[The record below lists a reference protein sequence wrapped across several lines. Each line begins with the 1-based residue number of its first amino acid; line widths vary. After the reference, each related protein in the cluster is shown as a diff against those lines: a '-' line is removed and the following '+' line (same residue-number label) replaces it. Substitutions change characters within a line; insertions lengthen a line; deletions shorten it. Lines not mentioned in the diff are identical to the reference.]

1 MTKRLDR
8 QQFLGEDSDHVLA
21 RSTAAIIGLGGGGS
35 HIAQQLAHLGH
46 GRFLLF
52 DADRIEDTNLN
63 RLVGAT
69 ERDVRLG
76 ALKVDVAERVIKG
89 VNGNAE
95 VRKYPL
101 RWQEDHSPLRKCTIV
116 FGCVD
121 RFDER
126 RQLEAYCRRFLIP
139 YIDIGMDIHKLTD
152 RYAVAGQVILSMP
165 GEPCMQCLGFLRE
178 DDDEP
183 AYGAAGSKPQ
193 VVWPNGL
200 LASLAVGL
208 YVGLIT
214 PWQPNHRRVEYLEY
228 DGNAQE
234 VRPGIALQFAPSVCP
249 HYAPDAVGDPFY
261 S

>member
-8 QQFLGEDSDHVLA
+8 QQFLGADSDHVLA
-21 RSTAAIIGLGGGGS
+21 RSMAAIVGLGGGGS

-46 GRFLLF
+46 GRFVLF
-52 DADRIEDTNLN
+52 DADRVEDTNLN
-63 RLVGAT
+63 RLVGST
-69 ERDVRLG
+69 ERDVDLG
-76 ALKVDVAERVIKG
+76 TPKVDIAERLIKG
-89 VNGNAE
+89 VNSKAS
-95 VRKYPL
+95 VAKYPQ
-101 RWQEDHSPLRKCTIV
+101 RWQENHSPLRNCTVV
-116 FGCVD
+116 FGCLD

-139 YIDIGMDIHKLTD
+139 YIDIGMDIHELAD
-152 RYAVAGQVILSMP
+152 RFAVAGQVILSMP

-178 DDDEP
+178 DRDEP

-208 YVGLIT
+208 YVNLAM
-214 PWQPNHRRVEYLEY
+214 PWHPNHRRVAYLEY

-234 VRPGIALQFAPSVCP
+234 VRPSIALKFAPSACP
-249 HYAPDAVGDPFY
+249 HYPLDAVGDAFDA
-261 S
+261 